1 MAEAVAAAVAAT
13 AVTSPAT
20 PGAIDREC
28 DRMNPGQRDG
38 RFRRECA
45 LGIIPESGPHCQF
58 AGSLHVWFSIS
69 SALRVDRKF
78 NHPVAQRS
86 QPSAAAG
93 GRALPL
99 CCQRRR
105 HTVPAEPPN
114 GLTRAAPD
122 TCASATR
129 GREGGRPQPPPRL
142 GQLTAASRRAPAGA
156 SHPAVRWRRRG
167 GSPLRAPRGAC
178 MMTRCLVV
186 VYRALI
192 KE

>member
-1 MAEAVAAAVAAT
+1 MDA
-13 AVTSPAT
+13 S
-20 PGAIDREC
+20 GAS
-28 DRMNPGQRDG
+28 
-38 RFRRECA
+38 A
-45 LGIIPESGPHCQF
+45 LWELSQNQVHIVNSRGHSMF
-58 AGSLHVWFSIS
+58 WFSIS

-186 VYRALI
+186 VYRTEWRRRT
-192 KE
+192 K